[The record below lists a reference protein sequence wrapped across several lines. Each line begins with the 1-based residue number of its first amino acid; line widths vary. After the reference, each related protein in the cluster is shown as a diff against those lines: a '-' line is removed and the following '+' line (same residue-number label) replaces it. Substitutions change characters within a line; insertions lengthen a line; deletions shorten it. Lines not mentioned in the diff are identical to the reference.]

1 MQAWSL
7 REPIVKA
14 VPKEDLLILDLNGA
28 KCRKDSAFWGYSAIA
43 GNLHNFGGRIN
54 LHGDLPLLASN
65 QYATAAKRSPNIV
78 GSASLWS
85 PSSRIRF
92 IMTLHLKC
100 LCTVTALMWKN
111 GWQTMHVAVTE
122 LSLKMPRPHGLSICS
137 GRHTHGAR
145 TERNSAP
152 SLPHAPR
159 LM

>member
-78 GSASLWS
+78 GSGLFMESIEQNPVYYDLAFEM
-85 PSSRIRF
+85 P
-92 IMTLHLKC
+92 LHRDSIDVEKWLADYARRRYGAVSQKC
-100 LCTVTALMWKN
+100 RDRMDCLFAPV
-111 GWQTMHVAVTE
+111 G
-122 LSLKMPRPHGLSICS
+122 I
-137 GRHTHGAR
+137 HTGH
-145 TERNSAP
+145 ERNGIQ
-152 SLPHAPR
+152 LHHCRTPR
-159 LM
+159 A

>member
-78 GSASLWS
+78 GSGLFMESIEQNPVYYDLAFEM
-85 PSSRIRF
+85 P
-92 IMTLHLKC
+92 LHRDSID
-100 LCTVTALMWKN
+100 VEN

>member
-54 LHGDLPLLASN
+54 LHGDLPLLASTN
-65 QYATAAKRSPNIV
+65 TPPPQNARRTSSVR
-78 GSASLWS
+78 ASLWS